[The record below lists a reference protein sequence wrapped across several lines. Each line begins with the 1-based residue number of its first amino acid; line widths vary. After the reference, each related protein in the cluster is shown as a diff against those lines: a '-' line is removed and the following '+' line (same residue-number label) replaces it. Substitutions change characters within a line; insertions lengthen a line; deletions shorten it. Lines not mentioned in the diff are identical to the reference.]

1 MLINHRHSAYV
12 DAEELERAAGLLSIE
27 AEKYGYDEPHYHQ
40 LQGASAAIRALCE
53 QKTITAA
60 EDSWSSSSS
69 RRRACTRP
77 GRTTE

>member
-60 EDSWSSSSS
+60 EDFMVVFELKTTGVHTS
-69 RRRACTRP
+69 RKDY
-77 GRTTE
+77 